1 MHVAWPSFCTPPPQP
16 ADLSSVAH
24 YSAFII
30 SSPRKP
36 TPSPQR
42 PTILPPKPT
51 PSLLPSSSSSATPH
65 HTATPLKPSSI
76 NRKGFLPEQFR
87 KVIQE
92 ADQVWIAKCLYEPRG
107 QLKQKIKACWFHPPL
122 EPKPSPPEPG
132 WYYRQRMF
140 IWAPMRMWGIP
151 LKCPQCSRKINSS
164 GIYRKVREV
173 IDVDSRY
180 CLVEGDYPRCSK
192 YSQPV
197 CPWSQDMLSQLEP
210 VPRCPHNTAG
220 SGQKMYFFP
229 EAEDQW

>member
-1 MHVAWPSFCTPPPQP
+1 MALFLYPPPQP

-76 NRKGFLPEQFR
+76 NWKGFLPEQFR

-107 QLKQKIKACWFHPPL
+107 QLKQKS
-122 EPKPSPPEPG
+122 SPAGFTHHWSPNHLLLSLG
-132 WYYRQRMF
+132 GTTGR
-140 IWAPMRMWGIP
+140 G
-151 LKCPQCSRKINSS
+151 CSS
-164 GIYRKVREV
+164 GH
-173 IDVDSRY
+173 
-180 CLVEGDYPRCSK
+180 
-192 YSQPV
+192 Q
-197 CPWSQDMLSQLEP
+197 
-210 VPRCPHNTAG
+210 
-220 SGQKMYFFP
+220 
-229 EAEDQW
+229 